1 MCIRYNFYWN
11 LQFLNNVIIHKT
23 KVLPLRHMWPYTT
36 LAILFRSYGFIGLKN
51 VNYFFTLSVPDEGY
65 SRNASC
71 TLNLISTFL
80 CGLFQSTSTS
90 TLYFTIYYLVKY
102 VSNCIMIL
110 SSMTNKLRN
119 FFRNQFLSTKNSKI
133 LQDH

>member
-1 MCIRYNFYWN
+1 MVLLVSKI
-11 LQFLNNVIIHKT
+11 LIIFLPV
-23 KVLPLRHMWPYTT
+23 
-36 LAILFRSYGFIGLKN
+36 
-51 VNYFFTLSVPDEGY
+51 EGY

-90 TLYFTIYYLVKY
+90 TLYFTIYYLVRY
-102 VSNCIMIL
+102 VGNCIMIL

-119 FFRNQFLSTKNSKI
+119 FFRNQFLSTKNGKI
-133 LQDH
+133 LQDHKLSILPKMVLECMFHPLELTWRRANTHAPDRASCTICLC